1 MIQTWPTNESYS
13 FAHNVWFSN
22 GYLPESRPV
31 RGSDSAGMSLGII
44 GKEKP
49 LSPGFEISSMY
60 CSHCSVAESPSANS
74 SGGS

>member
-1 MIQTWPTNESYS
+1 MNLIL
-13 FAHNVWFSN
+13 
-22 GYLPESRPV
+22 LPIMS
-31 RGSDSAGMSLGII
+31 GSVMDICLNPGQSEAVTVGMSLGII

-60 CSHCSVAESPSANS
+60 CSHCSVAESPFANS